1 MRLRRL
7 NHGSSFTEA
16 INVTPL
22 IDVVM
27 CLIIFFLIVSR
38 MAADQLA
45 GVKLPD
51 TKLGASSDT
60 SEALVI
66 NIAQPTGLTVTSW
79 GGAAARVA
87 VGARVVSTER
97 ELEDVLRE
105 RASEVAIRIAGPG
118 RSPVIS
124 AVPVRIRADRDLPYG
139 AVQPALRTCQRLGL
153 VAVRLVTE
161 RSEEQ

>member
-1 MRLRRL
+1 MRLRRSH
-7 NHGSSFTEA
+7 HGTQFTEA

-27 CLIIFFLIVSR
+27 CLIVFFLIVSKL
-38 MAADQLA
+38 AADQLA
-45 GVKLPD
+45 GVNLPQ
-51 TKLGASSDT
+51 TKLGASAEA

-66 NIAQPTGLTVTSW
+66 NVAQPGPGLTTTW
-79 GGAAARVA
+79 GGVPARIA
-87 VGARVVSTER
+87 VGARVVLSER
-97 ELEDVLRE
+97 ELEEVLKA

-118 RSPVIS
+118 RTPEMS

-139 AVQPALRTCQRLGL
+139 AVQPALRSCQRLGL

-161 RSEEQ
+161 RSQ